1 MVWAALR
8 SGRSAEGYGAD
19 VNTLRASGLG
29 IADIFGL
36 WALLRKSCHLR
47 DWFYEDGTSCRC
59 GGRHPKVDMLG
70 ESSTAGML
78 EQRWHPRSAAVPGG
92 VVFPGAVPP
101 RYLDRL
107 ARAFRPAPP
116 AGAAPS
122 ATRDA
127 AGIGGLA
134 EPLSGRELEV
144 LRLLAEGKPNQQ
156 IADELVVSLATVKK
170 HVGHILGKLAAANRT
185 QAVARARV
193 LGLLG

>member
-8 SGRSAEGYGAD
+8 QGGRQKGTGAD

-36 WALLRKSCHLR
+36 WALLRKPCHLR

-70 ESSTAGML
+70 NLPRLECWNRGGTRDRLRCRAGSSSPVRFRRATSTGW
-78 EQRWHPRSAAVPGG
+78 RGPSAAPT
-92 VVFPGAVPP
+92 
-101 RYLDRL
+101 
-107 ARAFRPAPP
+107 

-122 ATRDA
+122 ATRGA
-127 AGIGGLA
+127 ADIGGLA

-144 LRLLAEGKPNQQ
+144 LRLLAEGKSNQQ
-156 IADELVVSLATVKK
+156 IAEELVVSLATVKK

-185 QAVARARV
+185 QAAACARV
-193 LGLLG
+193 LGLLR